1 MRHPNPP
8 PRPELAALQH
18 KEALALNAIADLNK
32 ARERAGLPPVRLEVA
47 ADDCAPR
54 ESDAAAFWAD
64 RLSSSQ
70 AESAAVTAST
80 EHPPVCAGIDV
91 QAAGCAAR
99 LHLEVPSVR
108 EVVRLLGVFSRAICL
123 TEEIARA
130 GQGGVVRIQ
139 EMAPVVDA
147 INTYLAALPAA
158 TSVER

>member
-8 PRPELAALQH
+8 PPPELATLQY
-18 KEALALNAIADLNK
+18 KEALALHAIADLNK
-32 ARERAGLPPVRLEVA
+32 ARERAGLPPVRLDVVVQ
-47 ADDCAPR
+47 
-54 ESDAAAFWAD
+54 AAA
-64 RLSSSQ
+64 
-70 AESAAVTAST
+70 AST

>member
-8 PRPELAALQH
+8 PPPELAVLQH

-32 ARERAGLPPVRLEVA
+32 ARERAGLPRVRLEV
-47 ADDCAPR
+47 
-54 ESDAAAFWAD
+54 DAAAFWAD
-64 RLSSSQ
+64 YRF
-70 AESAAVTAST
+70 ESAAVTAST

>member
-32 ARERAGLPPVRLEVA
+32 AREMAGLLRVRLE
-47 ADDCAPR
+47 AD
-54 ESDAAAFWAD
+54 FWAD

-70 AESAAVTAST
+70 AELAAAAST

-123 TEEIARA
+123 TEEIARG
-130 GQGGVVRIQ
+130 GQGGIVRIQ

-147 INTYLAALPAA
+147 INTYLAALPMAA
-158 TSVER
+158 SVER

>member
-8 PRPELAALQH
+8 PHPDLAVLQH

-64 RLSSSQ
+64 WLSSSQ
-70 AESAAVTAST
+70 AELAAAAST